1 MQQMHLFWLDTF
13 CLLELDFVTGG
24 RHIVVFSRFCCMQ
37 HNYSVGR
44 PCLYRSFVPFFFFL
58 GYRGIVHPLP
68 DGKESFVA
76 GGRHAHL
83 QLWTDRLIVLTRLVF
98 TLLEF
103 VWYLC
108 WHQLAKSGHVPNQVH
123 LVPLPSGRG
132 WTIPLKKRRKKK
144 PTSVPPRFP
153 ACEGPADPSVV

>member
-1 MQQMHLFWLDTF
+1 MRQMHLFWLDTF
-13 CLLELDFVTGG
+13 CLLELDFVIGG

-44 PCLYRSFVPFFFFL
+44 PYLYR
-58 GYRGIVHPLP
+58 
-68 DGKESFVA
+68 SFVA

-83 QLWTDRLIVLTRLVF
+83 QLWTDRLIVLTRPVF

-108 WHQLAKSGHVPNQVH
+108 WRQLAKSGHLPN
-123 LVPLPSGRG
+123 
-132 WTIPLKKRRKKK
+132 
-144 PTSVPPRFP
+144 
-153 ACEGPADPSVV
+153 